1 MGLGHS
7 AWRIPKSRDVSSES
21 KDLSAESEVRIDFA
35 GRIVRHIRC
44 ESAGVVK
51 RVTEGPGRIK
61 VGVVGLGYFGSHHVR
76 HYSANPAAELV
87 AVVDVDGSRALDAG
101 VRYGVEGLSD
111 YRDLIGRVDAVSIAA
126 PTSLHHSVAAALID
140 AGIHVFIEK
149 PIAAEVADAADLVA
163 RAENAGVLLQ
173 VGHIERFAPAFQA
186 LAGQVRALRTIS
198 CVRHTPWRGRAA
210 DVDVVLDL
218 MIHDID
224 LALTLANA
232 PVIAVDAA
240 GSPVVTGESDVVGA
254 RLTFDNGIVASLSAS
269 RVAADPERSLT
280 VTETGRTLKADLSQ
294 QTLTVTPVSGEAE
307 TREFGAADNLA
318 AEIAAFLRSVETGSQ
333 PMVDGRAGL
342 DALMV
347 AERIRAAVA
356 AERMHT
362 GVMDG

>member
-1 MGLGHS
+1 M
-7 AWRIPKSRDVSSES
+7 
-21 KDLSAESEVRIDFA
+21 
-35 GRIVRHIRC
+35 
-44 ESAGVVK
+44 
-51 RVTEGPGRIK
+51 TEGPGKIK

-76 HYSANPAAELV
+76 HYSANPVAELV

-111 YRDLIGRVDAVSIAA
+111 YRELIGRVDAVSIAA

-140 AGIHVFIEK
+140 AGIHVFVEK
-149 PIAAEVADAADLVA
+149 PISADVADAADLVA
-163 RAENAGVLLQ
+163 RAEKADVRLQ
-173 VGHIERFAPAFQA
+173 VGHIERFAPAFRA
-186 LAGQVRALRTIS
+186 LAEQVRALRTIS
-198 CVRHTPWRGRAA
+198 CVRHTPWHGRSA

-224 LALTLANA
+224 LVLTLANA
-232 PVIAVDAA
+232 PVIVVEAA
-240 GSPVVTGESDVVGA
+240 GSPVVTSDSDVVGA
-254 RLTFDNGIVASLSAS
+254 RLTFDNGVVASLSAS
-269 RVAADPERSLT
+269 RVAVEPERSLIA
-280 VTETGRTLKADLSQ
+280 TETGLTVKADLSQ
-294 QTLTVTPVSGEAE
+294 QTLTVTPATGEGE
-307 TREFGAADNLA
+307 TRQFGAADNLA

-333 PMVDGRAGL
+333 PMVDGQAGL